1 MTQQRHHRPLNI
13 LLAACALAWLP
24 GSAFAQVQAAA
35 SPLPSTITAG
45 IPGVVAAGTR
55 IELIKEG
62 FSGTEGPVA
71 LPDGSFAFTET
82 QAARITRIAPDG
94 TISTLLSDTNGAN
107 GLGFGAHGELYA
119 VQVQQPR
126 VGIIYP
132 PERAKTLVERYEGAP
147 FGRPNDL
154 VVSQLGHVYFTD
166 SGAQAPRPPQSGAS
180 ATPAPVP
187 KADQPTPNKPAVYRI
202 GNDGSVKRL
211 ANDIERP
218 NGIQLSPDEKVLYVA
233 NTAGEYVLAY
243 DLADDGTV
251 GPKRNF
257 AKLEGWRT
265 TETGATSSGAD
276 GLAVDARGRLYVA
289 STVGI
294 QVFSPEGQPLGIIAL
309 PKAPQNIAF
318 AGPGKRTL
326 YVVGRGAAYK
336 IATIASGYGGR
347 AK

>member
-1 MTQQRHHRPLNI
+1 MSTIHRLINPV
-13 LLAACALAWLP
+13 LLAASALACLP
-24 GSAFAQVQAAA
+24 GTALSQQAP
-35 SPLPSTITAG
+35 SPVGTVTTG
-45 IPGVVAAGTR
+45 IPGVVASGAA

-62 FSGTEGPVA
+62 FNGTEGPVA

-94 TISTLLSDTNGAN
+94 SISTLLENTNGAN

-126 VGIIYP
+126 VGIIHP
-132 PERAKTLVERYEGAP
+132 PERAKTLVERYEGAG

-166 SGAQAPRPPQSGAS
+166 SGANRAAQAAGA
-180 ATPAPVP
+180 APAAP
-187 KADQPTPNKPAVYRI
+187 KAEQPPTNKPAVYRI

-243 DLADDGTV
+243 DLADDGTL
-251 GPKRNF
+251 GAKREF
-257 AKLEGWRT
+257 AKLAGYRQTDTGW
-265 TETGATSSGAD
+265 SSGAD

-289 STVGI
+289 STAGI
-294 QVFSPEGQPLGIIAL
+294 QVFSPEGQALGIITL

-326 YVVGRGAAYK
+326 YAVGRGAAYR
-336 IATIASGYGGR
+336 IATLTAGYAGR